1 MSNDAYRYGADRE
14 RIDEQASEWIVL
26 FDEREL
32 TDSEQSE
39 LEVWLAADPRHRET
53 WTELSR
59 TWTTLPVLQV
69 GDVAP
74 VAVPPPAPTS
84 RWSRMRRP
92 KIALGGFGAIA
103 AAFLIFALS
112 PSLLSRPEVYQTG
125 VAQTQLLTLDDG
137 SQITL
142 GPKSKLTVKFGE
154 EDRRVVLAGGEAF
167 FEVAHNKK
175 RPFFVEA
182 GQSVTRVVGTK
193 FDVNYAADSVR
204 VAVLEGL
211 VQVSRPDPDS
221 AKRPAVAMLQAG
233 QRAEISLDA
242 GMSAATAISR
252 RPTPTPGAWREGRL
266 VYENSR
272 LADLVSDVNRYYA
285 PGVTVNDKAILDLR
299 VTASFKASEIP
310 AFLGSVGA
318 VLPVSATATGGGSYR
333 LEAADK

>member
-1 MSNDAYRYGADRE
+1 MSNDAYLYDADQE

-32 TDSEQSE
+32 TAFEQNE
-39 LEVWLAADPRHRET
+39 FEIWLAADPRHRDT

-59 TWTTLPVLQV
+59 TWATLPVLDV
-69 GDVAP
+69 GQGAP
-74 VAVPPPAPTS
+74 AVPPPAPAS
-84 RWSRMRRP
+84 RWSRMRTP

-112 PSLLSRPEVYQTG
+112 PSLLSRPLVYQTD

-137 SQITL
+137 SQVTL

-154 EDRRVVLAGGEAF
+154 RDRRVVLGGGEAF

-211 VQVSRPDPDS
+211 VQVSRPDPDPAERS
-221 AKRPAVAMLQAG
+221 AVAMLRAG

-242 GMSAATAISR
+242 RMTAATAISR
-252 RPTPTPGAWREGRL
+252 RPAPTPGAWREGRL

-310 AFLGSVGA
+310 AFLASVGT

-333 LEAADK
+333 LESADK